1 MTLQQTGDIPICV
14 IVIEHLTNEVHC
26 IEVAARISTIHE
38 SIEAPRIFV
47 SPEKLYSKINKNEVR
62 IRLNMKLQEIADKK
76 RAEQEEQFQ
85 PDVEESYQLEPSADE
100 LYTKYT
106 RELAVK
112 YIFNRLEL
120 VEYNTSK
127 KVFRLTI
134 KAKGLHETI
143 SIGSYGNKKRVCDVL
158 VKKPPGLETQIT
170 WHNSSVFVHDD
181 DPLLNMKG

>member
-1 MTLQQTGDIPICV
+1 
-14 IVIEHLTNEVHC
+14 
-26 IEVAARISTIHE
+26 
-38 SIEAPRIFV
+38 
-47 SPEKLYSKINKNEVR
+47 
-62 IRLNMKLQEIADKK
+62 MKLQEIADKK
-76 RAEQEEQFQ
+76 RAEKEEPLLQ
-85 PDVEESYQLEPSADE
+85 PDDEEPLQPDPSADE

-143 SIGSYGNKKRVCDVL
+143 SVGSYGNKKRVCDVL
-158 VKKPPGLETQIT
+158 TRKPPGLETQIT